1 MSADA
6 ALTPTAVLEAS
17 QKALIAIDKVV
28 REPGYINRVP
38 EGEKGPASAVE
49 VVVHKFAAKQE
60 RFRSRVVEGAI
71 QEEVNRVRV
80 LVASASW
87 VLRSF
92 VPCSG
97 WFANEAR

>member
-28 REPGYINRVP
+28 REPGYVNRVP
-38 EGEKGPASAVE
+38 QSEEGPAQAVE

-60 RFRSRVVEGAI
+60 RFRSRVVDSAI
-71 QEEVNRVRV
+71 QEEVDRVRM
-80 LVASASW
+80 LVARG
-87 VLRSF
+87 VLGYC
-92 VPCSG
+92 VLCCALAG
-97 WFANEAR
+97 WQQ